1 MMFIGF
7 LMLKRYTDVPIFLNA
22 FLKYLFSHSLENDQW
37 LLLQAWDVPWDWKI
51 ILYVMMPYLMS
62 ILLTGIVE
70 SAGLGVMQPHA
81 ENVTPHLHGTD
92 EEAIR
97 LFLDELLKTAVK
109 LSVLY
114 VFVSPYQPFPDN
126 VFSYRWHQ
134 PFNIQNGWLLWGIGG
149 LVAASSVVFLIKSF
163 ISGPDAN
170 QIQNEAE
177 SLVRLLPFIGVS
189 SISNASLLGI
199 LGILAPLCEETIYRG
214 FLMTSLTKWLPVPL
228 SIIVSSIVFT
238 LAHQSPG
245 KSTEILIFGVVLG
258 LVYAQTRN
266 LLAPIIMHACWN
278 LGVIFTLIYFQSQGQ
293 DIQKYVL

>member
-1 MMFIGF
+1 MSLVLSVNQLGTPRF
-7 LMLKRYTDVPIFLNA
+7 LLRNRSASSHVQQNRTVFTRRHYRGKKELNVPRFRGEVYRVRS
-22 FLKYLFSHSLENDQW
+22 FKSTEGSKEVSSEKSLENDQW

-126 VFSYRWHQ
+126 VFSY
-134 PFNIQNGWLLWGIGG
+134 
-149 LVAASSVVFLIKSF
+149 
-163 ISGPDAN
+163 
-170 QIQNEAE
+170 
-177 SLVRLLPFIGVS
+177 
-189 SISNASLLGI
+189 SINASLLGI